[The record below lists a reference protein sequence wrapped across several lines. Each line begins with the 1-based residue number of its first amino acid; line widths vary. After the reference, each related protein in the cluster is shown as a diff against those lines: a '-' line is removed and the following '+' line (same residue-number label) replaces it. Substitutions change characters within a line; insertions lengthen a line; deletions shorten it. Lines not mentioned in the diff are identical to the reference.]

1 VSAMDFKKWRKDFP
15 ILEDETLV
23 YLDTAASSLKPIQVI
38 NKQREYYEKYGVNV
52 HRGVYNLSFVATEEY
67 ENSRTIVSDF
77 INADFNEI
85 IFTRGASSALNLV
98 ASSYGLNNL
107 TSEDEI
113 LVSELEHHSQVLPW
127 QNVSNITGAKLVYIP
142 LDEEGRI
149 TIENFKKVFNEN
161 TKIVAINY
169 VSNVMG
175 YVSPLKEIIE
185 ISHSGN
191 ALVSVDAA
199 QATPHM
205 EIDVK
210 ELDCDF
216 LSFSGH
222 KMLGP
227 TGIGVLYGKFDL
239 LQKMPPIEFGGDMN
253 DNVNL
258 FDASWKDAPYKF
270 ETGTPP
276 IAEAI
281 GLGEAIKYLL
291 NVGLNEIK
299 VYEKELKDYAVS
311 KLKEIDDI
319 IVYNPTSETGI
330 ISFNIEGVHPH
341 DAITFFDGDNI
352 CMRAGHHC
360 AQLIIKWLD
369 VVATLRASFYF
380 YNSKDEC
387 DKFVASVKQARDF
400 FKSVGF

>member
-1 VSAMDFKKWRKDFP
+1 MDAKKWRKDFP

-38 NKQREYYEKYGVNV
+38 NKQKEYYEKYGVNV
-52 HRGVYNLSFVATEEY
+52 HRGVYNLSFIATEEY
-67 ENSRTIVSDF
+67 ENSRQKVSEFINSDF
-77 INADFNEI
+77 KEV

-127 QNVSNITGAKLVYIP
+127 QNVSNITGAKLIYIP
-142 LDEEGRI
+142 LNEEGRI
-149 TIENFKKVFNEN
+149 TFENFKSVFNEN
-161 TKIVAINY
+161 TKVVAINY

-175 YVSPLKEIIE
+175 YVVPLKEIIE
-185 ISHSGN
+185 YSHQYN
-191 ALVSVDAA
+191 AVVSVDAA
-199 QATPHM
+199 QAAPHM
-205 EIDVK
+205 RLDVK
-210 ELDCDF
+210 DLDCDF
-216 LSFSGH
+216 LAFSGH

-239 LQKMPPIEFGGDMN
+239 LQSMPPIEFGGDMN
-253 DNVNL
+253 DNVDL
-258 FDASWKDAPYKF
+258 YEASWKDAPYKF

-281 GLGEAIKYLL
+281 GLGEAIVYLE
-291 NVGLNEIK
+291 NVGIDEIK
-299 VYEKELKDYAVS
+299 VYEKELKDYTVN
-311 KLKEIDDI
+311 KLKEIGDI
-319 IVYNPTSETGI
+319 IVYNETSETGI
-330 ISFNIEGVHPH
+330 ISFNIKGVHPH

-360 AQLIIKWLD
+360 AQLIIKWLG
-369 VVATLRASFYF
+369 VVATLRASFYL
-380 YNSKDEC
+380 YNTYEEC
-387 DKFVASVKQARDF
+387 DKFVDSVRQARDF